1 MAQQTWVRGYRLVFA
16 GLTAVAIVY
25 QLAKN
30 TGSISNFFSY
40 FTIQSNI
47 IGAIVL
53 LIGAMMVRPPMEPE
67 STSWTL
73 VRGGAAIYLML
84 TGVIYNTLLRDVD
97 VQVSAQWVNETL
109 HTIMPIV
116 MLVDLLLAPLANRL
130 TLRQAL
136 GWTVY
141 PLLYLMYSLLRGPI
155 VDWYPYPFV
164 DPRKDGGYPRVALF
178 CIVILLGFLGVT
190 WVLVRLS
197 NWRHDRADI

>member
-116 MLVDLLLAPLANRL
+116 MLVDLLLVPLANRL